1 MNKEQFE
8 KYPDGFYMWF
18 SGEKE
23 YYVTA
28 IWQYQSKII
37 DQKDERYIK
46 LKKDIIKTKASS
58 KKAQYFV
65 PYLDKP
71 FSNKLGTLLLDFLNA
86 DFSMFEKAY
95 NTFFYK
101 YGFSFITDK
110 YIEKL
115 DSAKEN
121 EMYLSMY
128 EHYSMNTFFFR
139 EWQIVY
145 RKFIDYVYSLGDYSN
160 SKSSE
165 YSKMSK
171 FEAYAI
177 MDDAICRDSKN
188 IEIRSD
194 NYLERHYLTRDIDS
208 VEELTGLIEKKDSR
222 FISNDVYFFKD
233 LGKAIFMDFKML
245 VTNDNIA
252 VKQCKNCGKYFQPVN
267 RHAEVYCSLP
277 NIDGSPTCKE
287 KGAGETYR
295 KNIKEIDGLLTYRR
309 TYQKRIME
317 VSRNRENTDLKDKFD
332 NWKKKAQEKIKAFK
346 ENKISEDELNN
357 WMQANKDI

>member
-8 KYPDGFYMWF
+8 KYPNGFYMWF

-28 IWQYQSKII
+28 LWQYHSKII
-37 DQKDERYIK
+37 DKRGERHIQ
-46 LKKDIIKTKASS
+46 LEKDITKTKPSN

-65 PYLDKP
+65 PYLDNP
-71 FSNKLGTLLLDFLNA
+71 FSNRLGTLFLDFLNA

-101 YGFSFITDK
+101 YGFRLLDDD

-115 DSAKEN
+115 DKMNEK
-121 EMYLSMY
+121 EMYLTMY
-128 EHYSMNTFFFR
+128 SQFSQHLFYLE
-139 EWQIVY
+139 EWQKIY
-145 RKFIDYVYSLGDYSN
+145 KKFINYVYNLGDYAD
-160 SKSSE
+160 SKFDK
-165 YSKMSK
+165 YNKLSK

-177 MDDAICRDSKN
+177 MDDVICRDSKD

-194 NYLERHYLTRDIDS
+194 NYFDRHYLIQGIKS
-208 VEELTGLIEKKDSR
+208 VEELTMLIEKNDTR

-233 LGKAIFMDFKML
+233 LGKAIFIDFKML
-245 VTNDNIA
+245 VMNDNIA
-252 VKQCKNCGKYFQPVN
+252 IKQCKNCGRYFQPVN

-317 VSRNRENTDLKDKFD
+317 VSRNREDTDLKTKFD

-357 WMQANKDI
+357 WMQENKDK